1 MLRRLRF
8 HVLPQCLDR
17 NCSRHFRQSRP
28 AARNT
33 PCLRPR
39 AGTLDLPGGFV
50 DPGESVEESLR
61 REVREETGG
70 EVAEAAYLFSLP
82 NIYLF
87 SGMEVHTADM
97 FFRCRLTDENAVKAA
112 DDAAELLW
120 LPREEVCPTL
130 FGLDSIR
137 RGVERLTNVEE

>member
-1 MLRRLRF
+1 M
-8 HVLPQCLDR
+8 P
-17 NCSRHFRQSRP
+17 S
-28 AARNT
+28 T
-33 PCLRPR
+33 PR
-39 AGTLDLPGGFV
+39 GTLDLPGGFV
-50 DPGESVEESLR
+50 DPGESVEEGLR

-97 FFRCRLTDENAVKAA
+97 FFRCRLTDENAVNAA